1 MALTRRQFLT
11 LSGGS
16 AGAAILFAACGV
28 PEDELLV
35 EAPVQMPE
43 DMVSGRDNWY
53 ATLCRECGTSEGIV
67 VRVMEGRARKIEG
80 NVDYPLNAGKHSA
93 RCEAGLQALYNPD
106 RIRGP
111 LVRAGERGTGQF
123 EEISWTDAIGRLTFH
138 LQNVQRDRGQR
149 GVIFATNPVGGRLGS
164 VVDSFASSY
173 GAKRMTYEPLE
184 SANLKTA
191 MKTVFGQDSMP
202 DFDIEN
208 SSFILSFGAD
218 FLNTWGSPTRYGRAY
233 GKFRQGRLEWASDE
247 FTGDRERGTH
257 YHVDSRFSMTAANAD
272 KWIPVKPGTEGLL
285 ALSIAQELAHHAD
298 EAVVE
303 ALTDGNPAMLDAYA
317 ADLVADQIGVSAE
330 KIADIAHALDEHP
343 ESSLVIGGGSAGAH
357 TNGLANLQAIYSLNL
372 LLGSVER
379 DGGVKFNPAPP
390 LEGMMPADSPNA
402 MSDWR
407 DAIADMRA
415 GKVSTL
421 LLRGANPF
429 YGLPASLDIQDASYD
444 VPFIAS
450 FSDIMDDSTL
460 MADLILPQH
469 TAFEDWGS
477 DSPDFGPGYQLV
489 GFQQPVVKPFF
500 ENRGSELGTR
510 GFADVLLTVAQGLNL
525 NLGLGGDTFEDI
537 LRSDAQKL
545 YEMGRGSVSAA
556 TFGGFWNG
564 VLQRGGWWDTST
576 GYAGGVSRPA
586 ALTEYSEP
594 EMAGDGYD
602 FYLTPFA
609 TAGIGAGDGAH
620 LPWMQALPDPI
631 TTAAWRTWAEINYR
645 VAENLGIREGDVIR
659 VTSPRGS
666 IEALAFPHPGAPPD
680 TISIPFGQGH
690 NGMGRYAKNRGANVF
705 SILAPLTDA
714 DSGALA
720 WAATKVNIEKTGEWV
735 RVPKFENTVPDF
747 PRDNQSHV
755 PVIQITSEDS

>member
-11 LSGGS
+11 LTGGS

-123 EEISWTDAIGRLTFH
+123 EEISWTDAIGRLTYH
-138 LQNVQRDRGQR
+138 LQNVREVRGQR
-149 GVIFATNPVGGRLGS
+149 GVVFATNPIGGRLGT
-164 VVDSFASSY
+164 VVDAFASSY
-173 GAKRMTYEPLE
+173 GAQRMTYEPVE
-184 SANLKTA
+184 SANLRAAIKN
-191 MKTVFGQDSMP
+191 VFDQDVMP

-218 FLNTWGSPTRYGRAY
+218 FLNTWGSPTRYGRGY
-233 GKFRQGRLEWASDE
+233 GKFRQGRLEWANDE
-247 FTGDRERGTH
+247 FTGDRKRGTH

-272 KWIPVKPGTEGLL
+272 KWIPVKPGAEGLL

-298 EAVVE
+298 EAMVD
-303 ALTDGNPAMLDAYA
+303 ALTDGNPSMLDEYA
-317 ADLVADQIGVSAE
+317 AELVADRTGVPAE
-330 KIADIAHALDEHP
+330 KIADIAHALEEHR

-357 TNGLANLQAIYSLNL
+357 TNGQANLQAIYSLNL
-372 LLGSVER
+372 LLGSVEH
-379 DGGVKFNPAPP
+379 DGGIKFNPTSP
-390 LEGMMPADSPNA
+390 LDGMMSDDPPNA

-407 DAIADMRA
+407 EAIADMRA
-415 GKVSTL
+415 GKVSAL
-421 LLRGANPF
+421 LLRGADPF
-429 YGLPASLDIQDASYD
+429 YGLPASLGIHDASYD

-460 MADLILPQH
+460 MADLVLPQH

-500 ENRGSELGTR
+500 ENRGPELGTR

-525 NLGLGGDTFEDI
+525 NLELGGDTFEEI
-537 LRSDAQKL
+537 LRADAQKL
-545 YEMGRGSVSAA
+545 YEMGRGSVSAT

-564 VLQRGGWWDTST
+564 VLQRGGWWDTASGYT
-576 GYAGGVSRPA
+576 GGISRPA
-586 ALTEYSEP
+586 ALPEYAEP
-594 EMAGDGYD
+594 QMAGDGYQ

-620 LPWMQALPDPI
+620 LPWMQSLPDPI
-631 TTAAWRTWAEINYR
+631 TTATWRTWAEINYR
-645 VAENLGIREGDVIR
+645 VAERLGIREGDVIR

-747 PRDNQSHV
+747 PRDDQSHV